1 MSIYF
6 LLIFFLSWFLDLCRN
21 KESFEY
27 ISKLLEILILFL
39 VYYSGRNKATDTVKI
54 RDIRQC

>member
-1 MSIYF
+1 MSIYS

-54 RDIRQC
+54 RDI